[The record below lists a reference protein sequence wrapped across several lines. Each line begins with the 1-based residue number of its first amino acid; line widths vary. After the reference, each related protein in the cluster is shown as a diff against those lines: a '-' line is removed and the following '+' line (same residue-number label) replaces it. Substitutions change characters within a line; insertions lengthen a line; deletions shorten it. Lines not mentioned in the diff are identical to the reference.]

1 MEIELVES
9 LGSQDLIHL
18 LFQGKRYVMNSQQI
32 DREIPL
38 ASRIEVW
45 VDHSDH
51 LLYFDKQMGKKLDL
65 S

>member
-1 MEIELVES
+1 MCIR
-9 LGSQDLIHL
+9 DR
-18 LFQGKRYVMNSQQI
+18 GKRYVMNSQQI

-51 LLYFDKQMGKKLDL
+51 LRYFDKQMGKKLDL

>member
-1 MEIELVES
+1 MCIR
-9 LGSQDLIHL
+9 DR
-18 LFQGKRYVMNSQQI
+18 RYVMNSQQI

-51 LLYFDKQMGKKLDL
+51 LRYFDKQMGKKLDL